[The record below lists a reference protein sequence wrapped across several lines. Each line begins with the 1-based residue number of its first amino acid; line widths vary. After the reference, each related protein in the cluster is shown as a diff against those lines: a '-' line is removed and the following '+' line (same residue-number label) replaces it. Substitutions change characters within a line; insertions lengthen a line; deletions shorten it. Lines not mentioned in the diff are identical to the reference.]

1 MCSDC
6 SRRVVVVVVRVQGRV
21 WDHVLETYTRTSEI
35 HQTLCMLLYID
46 FSISDIY
53 SENTKGMEPR
63 LVISLLV
70 GGIPDCHC
78 NRIAYL
84 GQLLTILGPMVC
96 PSHTTSMYIR

>member
-63 LVISLLV
+63 LVYPIYYM
-70 GGIPDCHC
+70 I
-78 NRIAYL
+78 
-84 GQLLTILGPMVC
+84 
-96 PSHTTSMYIR
+96 